1 VKIGIVVH
9 TNSGHTLAFA
19 RAIRDKIL
27 SRDGNCGAHGVE
39 ILGLRV
45 IGSVSPVVTFTG
57 NKFEIKSPPKLDEF
71 DAVLAGGPVWM
82 FNASPVI
89 MKYLIEDAQK
99 LKGKKALSFVTM
111 GSPFKFMGG
120 ERAIRKMNGEFEA
133 AGADVL
139 EGEMLQFFIKV
150 NAAKMA
156 AAADRICE
164 RLGV

>member
-1 VKIGIVVH
+1 MKIGIVVH

-19 RAIRDKIL
+19 QAIRDKIL
-27 SRDGNCGAHGVE
+27 SRGGNHEVE

-57 NKFEIKSPPKLDEF
+57 NKFQIKSPPELDEF
-71 DAVLAGGPVWM
+71 EAVLVGGPVWM

-89 MKYLIEDAQK
+89 MKYLIEDVQK

-120 ERAIRKMNGEFEA
+120 ERAIRKMNGELES

-139 EGEMLQFFIKV
+139 EGEMLQFFIK
-150 NAAKMA
+150 ADAEKTA
-156 AAADRICE
+156 AAADRICG
-164 RLGV
+164 RLGA